1 MVVTSTKL
9 VLASSQLLIPVLDD
23 FHFRVLAFLQGLS
36 TCFHLNLALLT
47 QKIQI
52 TIRTMGV
59 EWICK
64 LFSLKCPM
72 CTPTEFTKPI
82 YYVGI
87 FSTLHNE
94 LKREKNSNFKCVF
107 GCCMITDYLKC

>member
-52 TIRTMGV
+52 TIRTMGD
-59 EWICK
+59 WA
-64 LFSLKCPM
+64 
-72 CTPTEFTKPI
+72 PI
-82 YYVGI
+82 GHVQG
-87 FSTLHNE
+87 SRRVRMA
-94 LKREKNSNFKCVF
+94 K
-107 GCCMITDYLKC
+107 

>member
-47 QKIQI
+47 QKIHI

-59 EWICK
+59 RPVAM
-64 LFSLKCPM
+64 LLLKIQC
-72 CTPTEFTKPI
+72 
-82 YYVGI
+82 Y
-87 FSTLHNE
+87 
-94 LKREKNSNFKCVF
+94 SNFIDIRNGLFKV
-107 GCCMITDYLKC
+107 LLLS